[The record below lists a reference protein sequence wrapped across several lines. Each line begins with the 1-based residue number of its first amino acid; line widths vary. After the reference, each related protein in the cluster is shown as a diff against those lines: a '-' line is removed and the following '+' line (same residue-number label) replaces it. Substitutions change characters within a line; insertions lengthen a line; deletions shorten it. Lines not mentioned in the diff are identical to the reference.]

1 MTWVPRPLQSGDLVE
16 EHSFAMVA
24 ERGHAGSPKE
34 PLEAEVLV
42 GCRQPPLV
50 PEQPRPQQPLHDAV
64 GESSLLAGRHQAE

>member
-24 ERGHAGSPKE
+24 EKGHAGSPE
-34 PLEAEVLV
+34 GPPEAEVSM
-42 GCRQPPLV
+42 GCCQPPLV
-50 PEQPRPQQPLHDAV
+50 PEQPRPQQPLHADV